1 MEFVLTTDGLRGA
14 ERFEYWRS
22 AVSDTF
28 VPLRAEPARGAG
40 RPFRGR
46 MRSMALGALQITE
59 VSADA
64 HAVYRTPRLITA
76 SGGEYFKLGLQLSG
90 GCVLS
95 QDGREVAL
103 AAGDFAIYDT
113 TRPYRLSFEAEYRQL
128 VVMLPRSL
136 LRVPLREMD
145 RATARR
151 LSGQRGFG
159 ALAVSV
165 LRQLPQHQAEFQGA
179 ERHRLADTVSDLV
192 AGLVTA
198 RLAPV
203 ASGGGSGRGVSITTI
218 KAYIEDRLGDPG
230 LGPERVA
237 AAHYVSTRHLHRL
250 FQEQGT
256 TVSGWIRHRR
266 LERCRRELGDPTLR
280 ERPVG
285 AVAARWGLTDA
296 ARFSRTFRHAYGC
309 SPREYRAAALG

>member
-1 MEFVLTTDGLRGA
+1 MITTDGLRGA
-14 ERFEYWRS
+14 DRFEYWRS

-28 VPLRAEPARGAG
+28 VPLRAEPARSAG

-59 VSADA
+59 VCADA

-95 QDGREVAL
+95 QDGREATL

-113 TRPYRLSFEAEYRQL
+113 TRPYSLSFVAEYRQL
-128 VVMLPRSL
+128 VVMLPRPL
-136 LRVPLREMD
+136 LGVPLRVMD

-159 ALAVSV
+159 ALAVSL
-165 LRQLPQHQAEFQGA
+165 LRQLPEHQGEFEEAEL
-179 ERHRLADTVSDLV
+179 HRLGDTVSDLV

-198 RLAPV
+198 GLDPV
-203 ASGGGSGRGVSITTI
+203 ASADGSGRGVSITTI
-218 KAYIEDRLGDPG
+218 RAYIEDRLGDPD
-230 LGPERVA
+230 LGPEGVA

-250 FQEQGT
+250 FQEEGT
-256 TVSGWIRHRR
+256 TVSGWIRQRR
-266 LERCRRELGDPTLR
+266 LEHCRRELGDPTLR

-296 ARFSRTFRHAYGC
+296 ARFSRTFRRVYGC